1 MLRPMRSSFAV
12 KALPSPGLGGQLRVS
27 QPRRHWHRALI
38 LVLEAVPC
46 IAGWLTAALAS
57 THPVREH
64 SPRGTDTDVSR
75 RCQVSPEEHS
85 APS

>member
-12 KALPSPGLGGQLRVS
+12 KALPSPELGGQLRVS
-27 QPRRHWHRALI
+27 QPRRRWHRALI
-38 LVLEAVPC
+38 LVLEAV
-46 IAGWLTAALAS
+46 GWLTAALAS

-64 SPRGTDTDVSR
+64 SPWGTDTDVSR
-75 RCQVSPEEHS
+75 RCQVSPEEYS